1 MSDVYIPGVKSRF
14 NSDQLIDDLMKL
26 ERIPR
31 DRTQRNIDTLQLQ
44 RSYWREVGTRISTLR
59 ESARSLF
66 SFQNPFNER
75 IVRSSDESILTATAS
90 REAIE
95 QSLRFTVKQT
105 ALADRFLSQ
114 PLDERMRIEAGTYTF
129 NVGNDEISIRYR
141 GGTLRDF
148 VDVINRQ
155 GRDKIG
161 ASLISVQAGTR
172 SLLLES
178 KETGEEKRLKFSG
191 DMESLSMEIGMMTP
205 SSDTQQNFAITENS
219 VRKNTNA
226 QNITVNE
233 GVMQVKPQSA
243 AALPLNISIG
253 ADSRLVLKLETQTR
267 VESGDVFN
275 VQGPPPGPSISS
287 GSVTY
292 SGITIENAPSNAPA
306 PERTSPPA
314 PSVRNDNLSV
324 LTLQFSDGTSASL
337 PAITDSGSFTSRQY
351 PLGEIARGKTITSL
365 SVDNNNTHREISI
378 AKVEVS
384 DPTSTG
390 NFRPLSAVSTARNA
404 IISMEGI
411 EITRPSNNISD
422 LIPGLTLNVRGASD
436 RPVELNVRTDME
448 RIKDSI
454 ISFVGNY
461 NRLMAEINVLTR
473 RDDRIIQE
481 LTYLSKD
488 EADAMKERLGIF
500 ASDTT
505 LNTFRSNLQRTVTA
519 PYPTSMERELALL
532 AHIGISTNAEG
543 GSGYDPS
550 RLRGYLQINERAL
563 DTALEKNVPAIKELF
578 ANDTTGD
585 LLADTGIAFNV
596 DALLGPFIGTGGIV
610 TLKTNTIDSRISQDE
625 RRIATLDRQLETRE
639 QELRI
644 QYARMEAAYARM
656 EQMTT
661 SLDNFNQQNRN
672 NR

>member
-1 MSDVYIPGVKSRF
+1 MSDVFIPGVRSRF

-26 ERIPR
+26 ESIPR

-44 RSYWREVGTRISTLR
+44 RSYWREVGTRINTLR
-59 ESARSLF
+59 ESARTLF
-66 SFQNPFNER
+66 SFQNPFNDR
-75 IVRSSDESILTATAS
+75 IVRSGDESALTAVAT

-129 NVGNDEISIRYR
+129 NVGNDEVSIRYR

-148 VDVINRQ
+148 VDIINRQ

-161 ASLISVQAGTR
+161 ASLISVQPGTR
-172 SLLLES
+172 SLLLEA
-178 KETGEEKRLKFSG
+178 KETGEAKRLRFSG
-191 DMESLSMEIGMMTP
+191 DMEPLSVEIGMMTQ
-205 SSDTQQNFAITENS
+205 SSDMQQSFAITEDS

-226 QNITVNE
+226 QNITVSG

-253 ADSRLVLKLETQTR
+253 YDSRLVLKLETQTK
-267 VESGDVFN
+267 VETGDVFN
-275 VQGPPPGPSISS
+275 TPAPPTGPNVAS

-292 SGITIENAPSNAPA
+292 SGITIENAPSSAPT
-306 PERTSPPA
+306 PERQPPSA
-314 PSVRNDNLSV
+314 PVRNDNMSV
-324 LTLQFSDGTSASL
+324 LTLQFSDGTSTSL
-337 PAITDSGSFTSRQY
+337 PAISDSGSFTSRQY
-351 PLGEIARGKTITSL
+351 PLSEMAGGKTIVSL
-365 SVDNNNTHREISI
+365 SVNNNNTHREVSI

-390 NFRPLSAVSTARNA
+390 NLRPLNAVSVARDA
-404 IISMEGI
+404 IINMEGI
-411 EITRPSNNISD
+411 EIKRPSNNISD
-422 LIPGLTLNVRGASD
+422 LIPGLTLNVRGATD
-436 RPVELNVRTDME
+436 RPVELNVHSDTE
-448 RIKDSI
+448 GIKTAVI
-454 ISFVGNY
+454 NFVGNY

-481 LTYLSKD
+481 LSYLSKD
-488 EADAMKERLGIF
+488 ETDAMRERLGVF

-505 LNTFRSNLQRTVTA
+505 LSTFRNSLQRTVTA
-519 PYPTSMERELALL
+519 PYPTSLERELALL

-543 GSGYDPS
+543 GAGYDLS

-563 DTALEKNVPAIKELF
+563 DAALEKNIPAIKELF
-578 ANDTTGD
+578 ASDTTGD
-585 LLADTGIAFNV
+585 LLADTGVAFNV
-596 DALLGPFIGTGGIV
+596 DALLSPFVGTGGII

-625 RRIATLDRQLETRE
+625 RRVATLDRQLEVRE

-656 EQMTT
+656 EQMTN

-672 NR
+672 SNR